1 MSSFFNDKTKLSIAF
16 LVIIHSVGIAGMLS
30 PYKSYFEELTP
41 LNLQISFVVLMLNH
55 KQLSQRWVVFFI
67 SIFLAGFGVEVLGV
81 NTGFPFGEYTY
92 GENLGFKLFNTPLMI
107 GLNWVMLIYCS
118 AGVVQL
124 QLNKFIQAAIAATF
138 MLLYDL
144 NLEPV
149 AIEIG
154 LWSWEMVS
162 IPLENYISWFFIAY
176 AMHYALLRFM
186 SVPNNQIARPLFFI
200 QMVFHLVINF
210 T

>member
-1 MSSFFNDKTKLSIAF
+1 M
-16 LVIIHSVGIAGMLS
+16 
-30 PYKSYFEELTP
+30 
-41 LNLQISFVVLMLNH
+41 
-55 KQLSQRWVVFFI
+55 
-67 SIFLAGFGVEVLGV
+67 EVLGV

-92 GENLGFKLFNTPLMI
+92 GQNLGFKLFNTPLIM

-124 QLNKFIQAAIAATF
+124 HHNKFIQAAIAATF
-138 MLLYDL
+138 LLLYDL

-154 LWSWEMVS
+154 LWCWDLVS
-162 IPLENYISWFFIAY
+162 IPIENYISWFFIAY

-186 SVPNNQIARPLFFI
+186 SVPSNQIARPLFFI
-200 QMVFHLVINF
+200 QMLFYTVINF

>member
-1 MSSFFNDKTKLSIAF
+1 MTSFFKDKIKLSIAF
-16 LVIIHSVGIAGMLS
+16 LVIIHLVGIVGMLS
-30 PYKSYFEELTP
+30 PYKSYFEGLTP
-41 LNLQISFVVLMLNH
+41 VNLLVSFVVLMLNH
-55 KQLSQRWVVFFI
+55 KQLNQRWIVFLI

-118 AGVVQL
+118 AGVAQL
-124 QLNKFIQAAIAATF
+124 HNNKFIQAAVAATL

-154 LWSWEMVS
+154 LWSWELVS

-186 SVPNNQIARPLFFI
+186 TVPTNGVAGPLFLI
-200 QMVFHLVINF
+200 QMVFFAIINF

>member
-16 LVIIHSVGIAGMLS
+16 LIIIHSVGISGMLS
-30 PYKSYFEELTP
+30 PYKSYFEGLTP
-41 LNLQISFVVLMLNH
+41 VNLLVSFVVLMLNH
-55 KQLSQRWVVFFI
+55 KQLNQRWVVFFI

-92 GENLGFKLFNTPLMI
+92 GQNLGFKLFNTPLIM

-124 QLNKFIQAAIAATF
+124 HHNKFIQAAIAATF
-138 MLLYDL
+138 LLLYDL

-154 LWSWEMVS
+154 LWSWDLVS
-162 IPLENYISWFFIAY
+162 IPIENYISWFFIAY

-186 SVPNNQIARPLFFI
+186 SVPSNQIARPLFFI
-200 QMVFHLVINF
+200 QMLFYTVINF

>member
-16 LVIIHSVGIAGMLS
+16 LIIIHSVGIAGMLS
-30 PYKSYFEELTP
+30 PYKSYFEGLTP
-41 LNLQISFVVLMLNH
+41 VNLLVSFVVLMLNH
-55 KQLSQRWVVFFI
+55 KQLNQRWVVFFI

-92 GENLGFKLFNTPLMI
+92 GQNLGFKLFNTPLMM

-124 QLNKFIQAAIAATF
+124 HHNKFIQAAIAATF
-138 MLLYDL
+138 LLLYDL

-154 LWSWEMVS
+154 LWSWDLVS
-162 IPLENYISWFFIAY
+162 IPIENYISWFFIAY

-186 SVPNNQIARPLFFI
+186 SVPSNQIARPLFFI
-200 QMVFHLVINF
+200 QMLFYTVINF

>member
-16 LVIIHSVGIAGMLS
+16 LIIIHSVGIAGMLS
-30 PYKSYFEELTP
+30 PYKSYFEGLTP
-41 LNLQISFVVLMLNH
+41 VNLLVSFVVLMLNH
-55 KQLSQRWVVFFI
+55 KQLNQRWVVFFI

-92 GENLGFKLFNTPLMI
+92 GQNLGFKLFNTPLIM

-124 QLNKFIQAAIAATF
+124 HHNKFIQAAIAATF
-138 MLLYDL
+138 LLLYDL

-154 LWSWEMVS
+154 LWSWDLVS
-162 IPLENYISWFFIAY
+162 IPIENYISWFFIAY

-186 SVPNNQIARPLFFI
+186 SVPSNQIARPLFFI
-200 QMVFHLVINF
+200 QMLFYTVINF